1 MLSYLEFEH
10 GAQLLLPDLQGAN
23 FVGKIHDGG
32 VETLVLLLKGESF
45 VTSWPVIPI
54 LLYFICV
61 FHAIL
66 SALPHSLRTSG

>member
-32 VETLVLLLKGESF
+32 VETLVLLLKGR
-45 VTSWPVIPI
+45 
-54 LLYFICV
+54 V
-61 FHAIL
+61 FHDFLACQTF
-66 SALPHSLRTSG
+66 SALLFYVFPVSFTS